1 MLETGRVTKIEGKNA
16 VVSMLPSD
24 SCAGCN
30 RCSKSGEGKELLA
43 ENSVGAA
50 EGDWVEVSVSDGSRL
65 AATVIVFLIPL
76 AALAAGLLLGSL
88 WGELWMF
95 LLGVIFMLLSYTIVW
110 AADRLVKKKR
120 GFLPV
125 IIQIKEKNNE

>member
-1 MLETGRVTKIEGKNA
+1 M
-16 VVSMLPSD
+16 
-24 SCAGCN
+24 
-30 RCSKSGEGKELLA
+30 A